1 MNNELNGGNVNSAAG
16 MLEAAYAREA
26 VYVAQTVCEPFETGD
41 TNGFMEKVLEEEF
54 KELSMCGRPYMSYD
68 EYMSVTS
75 ESRRKTGKDPQKD
88 PLDMD
93 FSAFNTDSRQL
104 ILECRG
110 TVYGYV
116 RVSTD
121 HQDYARQIDAMKRLG
136 VIEEN
141 IFKDKKSGKDFDRDA
156 YRQLMEILE
165 PGDLVVVLALD
176 RFGRNMTEIKN
187 QWCWITQHRRA
198 GIVVIEQPILNTRL
212 GMHGLGNFIADLI
225 LAVFSL
231 MAELERSFISKRMGD
246 GLRRVKL
253 EGKKLGR
260 KTLPIPEPFWEMK
273 EKFLEGGIS
282 QNKASK
288 VLGVDSHTF
297 RRWIVRTES
306 IFCARDWEALSAELE
321 EQEKAERIRLARIEY
336 GETGETGEAGDE
348 EENARAGLAAKVWK
362 NPEHTERDGK
372 EKTLQA

>member
-1 MNNELNGGNVNSAAG
+1 MIKELNERNVNSAAG
-16 MLEAAYAREA
+16 ISGTIHAKEA
-26 VYVAQTVCEPFETGD
+26 VYVANAVCESFEARDSFG
-41 TNGFMEKVLEEEF
+41 EKVLEEEF
-54 KELSMCGRPYMSYD
+54 EDLALCGKPYMSYN
-68 EYMSVTS
+68 EYMMVIS
-75 ESRRKTGKDPQKD
+75 ENRKKSGKDSQTD

-93 FSAFNTDSRQL
+93 FSAFNTDSEQL

-121 HQDYARQIDAMKRLG
+121 HQDYARQIEAMKRLG
-136 VIEEN
+136 LKEEN
-141 IFKDKKSGKDFDRDA
+141 IFKDKKSGKDFDREA
-156 YRQLMEILE
+156 YRQLMEILK

-212 GMHGLGNFIADLI
+212 GMHGLGNFISDLI

-260 KTLPIPEPFWEMK
+260 KTLPIPELFWEMK
-273 EKFLEGGIS
+273 EMFLKGRIS
-282 QNKASK
+282 QNKAAK
-288 VLGVDSHTF
+288 MLGVDSHTF
-297 RRWIVRTES
+297 RRWVVRTEGS
-306 IFCARDWEALSAELE
+306 FSAEDWEVLSAEIE
-321 EQEKAERIRLARIEY
+321 EREKTERIRLARMEY
-336 GETGETGEAGDE
+336 GEIRKSSAV
-348 EENARAGLAAKVWK
+348 K
-362 NPEHTERDGK
+362 
-372 EKTLQA
+372 